1 MGTDPARA
9 GAGRVAGGGGIEA
22 ARLLVAE
29 GAAVR
34 STVLPTGVVRP
45 SPTGVQSTLL
55 SIHIKMLFAVV
66 TDGHVIGRRRALD
79 ATQVLPRNF
88 DREARE
94 RDHGEVACIA
104 RSGIDTVYLTSLA
117 PPVLVFLSKGGS
129 RRSRYDRTR
138 VHYAEVSAT
147 PVAGF
152 RRRSN
157 ISPLNYTARR
167 VEAARAGR
175 Q

>member
-1 MGTDPARA
+1 MKA
-9 GAGRVAGGGGIEA
+9 V
-22 ARLLVAE
+22 RLLVAE

-34 STVLPTGVVRP
+34 STVLPTGVDIP
-45 SPTGVQSTLL
+45 SPTDVQSTLL
-55 SIHIKMLFAVV
+55 SILSEMLSAAV
-66 TDGHVIGRRRALD
+66 TDGHVMGRRRALD

-94 RDHGEVACIA
+94 RDHGEVAFVA
-104 RSGIDTVYLTSLA
+104 RSGVDTVYLTSLA
-117 PPVLVFLSKGGS
+117 PPVLVFLPKGGS
-129 RRSRYDRTR
+129 PRSRYDRTR

-152 RRRSN
+152 RRQGR
-157 ISPLNYTARR
+157 SPLNYTARR